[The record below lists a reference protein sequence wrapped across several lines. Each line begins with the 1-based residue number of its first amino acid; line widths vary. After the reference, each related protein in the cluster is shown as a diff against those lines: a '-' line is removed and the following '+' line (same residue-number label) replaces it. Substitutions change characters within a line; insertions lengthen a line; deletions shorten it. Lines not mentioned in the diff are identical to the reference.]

1 MAILGTGGTVELN
14 REWPSPTIVS
24 DNRIAGGAKLGLD
37 VEEPAFWSGDKVLV
51 FCERGV
57 PFDTAGGGRPDCPDG
72 YSFYG
77 TGPRLVGPAVAARTA
92 NGKFY
97 GKPVN
102 FATQSFYESIQE
114 VGLTKVFEA
123 YVHRDAMD
131 NLRFYNNEINAI
143 NGGNQ
148 GLILLF
154 NVAFGNLVIAIANS
168 NSTYRQFLASI
179 AAKTLSGEI
188 AVLSDEQSVAPLPE
202 QIENFVNNPEV
213 RGWKRQC
220 DLNEWVF
227 EMDAGQLD
235 QTSVGDAFGEYAKGL
250 LSGSGS
256 FVAEV
261 SNDIGIED
269 QPSSAMLKLMTL
281 TARGAKASARF
292 LMGDGSQS
300 VGGATRQEKLYY
312 QTDVLFFRT
321 QVTTAPGALIRLRA
335 EFIATGRIR
344 VVSGKDE

>member
-14 REWPSPTIVS
+14 REWPLPAIIR

-57 PFDTAGGGRPDCPDG
+57 PFDTAGGNQPDCPSG

-77 TGPRLVGPAVAARTA
+77 TGPYIVGPAITARTSG
-92 NGKFY
+92 NGFY
-97 GKPVN
+97 GNLASANIQP
-102 FATQSFYESIQE
+102 FYERAQQ

-131 NLRFYNNEINAI
+131 NLRFYSNEIDAI
-143 NGGNQ
+143 NGDTQ
-148 GLILLF
+148 GLVKLF
-154 NVAFGNLVIAIANS
+154 NVAFGKLVIAIAN
-168 NSTYRQFLASI
+168 NDTGYRQFLANT
-179 AAKTLSGEI
+179 AAKALSGEI
-188 AVLSDEQSVAPLPE
+188 TVLLDEQSVSPLPDV
-202 QIENFVNNPEV
+202 IEAIVSDPEV

-227 EMDAGQLD
+227 EVDAGQLD
-235 QTSVGDAFGEYAKGL
+235 QTSVGDTFGEYAKGL

-256 FVAEV
+256 FAAEV
-261 SNDIGIED
+261 ANDIGIED
-269 QPSSAMLKLMTL
+269 QPSSAMLKLLTL

-292 LMGDGSQS
+292 LMGDGTQALS
-300 VGGATRQEKLYY
+300 GAARQEKLYY
-312 QTDVLFFRT
+312 QTDILFFRT
-321 QVTTAPGALIRLRA
+321 QVTTAAGELIRLRA
-335 EFIATGRIR
+335 EFIATGQIR